1 MGQTVNPATAHLPAE
16 IDDPAFVARIRQRDP
31 EAVSHV
37 VRTYLGQIFR
47 AARGAGFD
55 ASRAEDVAQA
65 TFATFVETADRF
77 EGRSSVRTWLFGILH
92 RKIHE
97 TRRTDQRHDSDDI
110 DEVFESRFDS
120 GGSWQRPPAT
130 PESNLEAEET
140 LLAIGDCL
148 AGAPEQQ
155 QAAFRLR
162 DVQGMSTA
170 EICNILA
177 VSRTNLGVLLHRV
190 RNRLR
195 ECLEAKGI
203 AP

>member
-1 MGQTVNPATAHLPAE
+1 MVDLATQRQPTV
-16 IDDPAFVARIRQRDP
+16 IDDPAFVARIRNRDP

-37 VRTYLGQIFR
+37 VKTYLGQIFR

-65 TFATFVETADRF
+65 TFTTFVETADRF

-92 RKIHE
+92 RKVHE
-97 TRRTDQRHDSDDI
+97 ARRIDRRHDNDDI

-130 PESNLEAEET
+130 PEMNLEADET
-140 LLAIGDCL
+140 LLAISDCL

-155 QAAFRLR
+155 QQVFRLR
-162 DVQGMSTA
+162 DVQGMTSA

>member
-1 MGQTVNPATAHLPAE
+1 MSQ
-16 IDDPAFVARIRQRDP
+16 
-31 EAVSHV
+31 V
-37 VRTYLGQIFR
+37 VKTYLGQIFR

-65 TFATFVETADRF
+65 TFATFLETVDRF

-97 TRRTDQRHDSDDI
+97 ARRIDQRHDSDDI

-120 GGSWQRPPAT
+120 DGSWQRPPST
-130 PESNLEAEET
+130 PEMDLEADAT
-140 LLAIGDCL
+140 LLAISDCL
-148 AGAPEQQ
+148 DGAPEQQ
-155 QAAFRLR
+155 QAVFKLR
-162 DVQGMSTA
+162 DVQGMTTA